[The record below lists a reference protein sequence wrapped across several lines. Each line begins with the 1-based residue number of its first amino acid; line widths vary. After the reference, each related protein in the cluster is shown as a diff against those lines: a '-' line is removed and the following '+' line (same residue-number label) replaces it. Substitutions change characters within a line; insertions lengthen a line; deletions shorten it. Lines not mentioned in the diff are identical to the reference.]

1 MVKKLPKVVV
11 DGAEFN
17 ACPLCGV
24 PVNISAWKKW
34 KMCIDC
40 NKLAKQGLD
49 QERIKRIR
57 ANEISGE
64 ALNKS
69 DSESVVKTY
78 KKTNLYNFKTTF
90 PPGVRVVTRDN
101 DEAKF
106 VQEVYNYFSHYSE
119 NVPEF
124 NVLIS
129 GILQAKLDLYRNSKD
144 VSDVELPYNERKGVK
159 EIDIKL
165 AEQINKTARILDDL
179 KSRVDSQSGNVLTTK
194 FGSMLKYLHDCEMEY
209 TGVGICNECKSR
221 IIFKT
226 NFPTFKTW
234 MFEKLDSLMSIMY
247 EDPELDRKTVIDVIN
262 IIKSE
267 LTDYALAETYV
278 TEHVRQLESL
288 LLDATV
294 SGQEGIT
301 E

>member
-1 MVKKLPKVVV
+1 M
-11 DGAEFN
+11 
-17 ACPLCGV
+17 
-24 PVNISAWKKW
+24 
-34 KMCIDC
+34 
-40 NKLAKQGLD
+40 
-49 QERIKRIR
+49 
-57 ANEISGE
+57 
-64 ALNKS
+64 
-69 DSESVVKTY
+69 
-78 KKTNLYNFKTTF
+78 
-90 PPGVRVVTRDN
+90 
-101 DEAKF
+101 
-106 VQEVYNYFSHYSE
+106 
-119 NVPEF
+119 
-124 NVLIS
+124 
-129 GILQAKLDLYRNSKD
+129 YRNSKD
-144 VSDVELPYNERKGVK
+144 VSDIDLPYNERKGVK

-165 AEQINKTARILDDL
+165 GEQMNKTTRVLDDL
-179 KSRVDSQSGNVLTTK
+179 KDRVDSQSGNVLTTK

-267 LTDYALAETYV
+267 LTDYALAETYM

-288 LLDATV
+288 LLDATI
-294 SGQEGIT
+294 SGQDEIK